1 MRRHTNQLTIAA
13 VAFILGLLVV
23 VQLRAQAVG
32 SGLGSMSSQD
42 LTVFVAN
49 LNAGLEQRR
58 QEIASL
64 ERDLSDLS
72 LDRDRG
78 VVSLDQART
87 ELARIRAHAGLDPV
101 AGPGVTVTIA
111 GPIDPPGLEDLLNE
125 LRNAGA
131 EALMAGG
138 VRVVAGTV
146 VTGEPGALEVD
157 GVRLEDPFEV
167 SAVGAAETLTGSLTR
182 IGGIVAQFGATYPDA
197 TLTVTPVERLEL
209 PATLRPLLP
218 THGGPRL

>member
-1 MRRHTNQLTIAA
+1 MRRHANQLTIAA

-64 ERDLSDLS
+64 ERDLTDLS

-78 VVSLDQART
+78 VVSLDQARA
-87 ELARIRAHAGLDPV
+87 ELARIRAYAGLDPV
-101 AGPGVTVTIA
+101 TGPGVTVTID
-111 GPIDPPGLEDLLNE
+111 GPIDGPGIEDLMNE

-138 VRVVAGTV
+138 VRVVAGSV

-157 GVRLEDPFEV
+157 GVRLDDPFEV

-182 IGGIVAQFGATYPDA
+182 IGGIVAQFGATYPNV
-197 TLTVTPVERLEL
+197 TLTVTPVERLQL
-209 PATLRPLLP
+209 PATSRPLLP

>member
-1 MRRHTNQLTIAA
+1 MRRTSNQLTIAA
-13 VAFILGLLVV
+13 VAFILGMLVV

-49 LNAGLEQRR
+49 LNGGLEQRR

-64 ERDLSDLS
+64 ERDLADLS

-78 VVSLDQART
+78 VVSLDQARA
-87 ELARIRAHAGLDPV
+87 ELARIRAYAGLDPV
-101 AGPGVTVTIA
+101 AGPGVTVTID
-111 GPIDPPGLEDLLNE
+111 GPIDGPGVEDLLNE

-131 EALMAGG
+131 EAITVGG
-138 VRVVAGTV
+138 VRVVIGTIV
-146 VTGEPGALEVD
+146 SGGPGDLLVD

-167 SAVGAAETLTGSLTR
+167 SAIGAAETLTGSLTR
-182 IGGIVAQFGATYPDA
+182 IGGIVAQVGATYPEV

-209 PATLRPLLP
+209 PATSRSLVP

>member
-1 MRRHTNQLTIAA
+1 MRRTRNQLTIAA

-49 LNAGLEQRR
+49 LNGGLEQRR

-64 ERDLSDLS
+64 ERDLTDLS

-78 VVSLDQART
+78 VVSLDQARA
-87 ELARIRAHAGLDPV
+87 ELARIRAYAGLDPV
-101 AGPGVTVTIA
+101 TGPGVTVTVD
-111 GPIDPPGLEDLLNE
+111 GPIDGPGVEDLLNE

-131 EALMAGG
+131 EAITVGG
-138 VRVVAGTV
+138 VRVVIGTIVRGDPGDLQVDDV
-146 VTGEPGALEVD
+146 V
-157 GVRLEDPFEV
+157 LEDPFEV
-167 SAVGAAETLTGSLTR
+167 SAIGAAETLTGSLTR
-182 IGGIVAQFGATYPDA
+182 IGGIVAQVSATYPDV

-209 PATLRPLLP
+209 SATTRDLVPD
-218 THGGPRL
+218 HGGPRL

>member
-1 MRRHTNQLTIAA
+1 MRLARSQLSIAL

-49 LNAGLEQRR
+49 LNAGLDQRR

-78 VVSLDQART
+78 VVSLDQARA
-87 ELARIRAHAGLDPV
+87 ELARIRAYAGLDPV
-101 AGPGVTVTIA
+101 TGPGVTVTVD
-111 GPIDPPGLEDLLNE
+111 GPLDGPGVENLLNE

-131 EALMAGG
+131 EAIEVGG
-138 VRVVAGTV
+138 VRVVVGSI
-146 VTGEPGALEVD
+146 VTGGAGALQIE
-157 GVRLEDPFEV
+157 GTILGDPFEV
-167 SAVGAAETLTGSLTR
+167 SAVGASETLTGSLTR
-182 IGGIVAQFGATYPDA
+182 IGGIVAQVGATYPEV
-197 TLTVTPVERLEL
+197 TLTVTPVDRLEL
-209 PATLRPLLP
+209 PATARDLVPS
-218 THGGPRL
+218 HGGPRL

>member
-1 MRRHTNQLTIAA
+1 MRRHANQLTIAA

-64 ERDLSDLS
+64 ERDLTDLS

-78 VVSLDQART
+78 VVSLDQARA
-87 ELARIRAHAGLDPV
+87 ELARIRAYAGLDPV
-101 AGPGVTVTIA
+101 TGPGVTVTID
-111 GPIDPPGLEDLLNE
+111 GPIDAPGIEDLMNE

-138 VRVVAGTV
+138 VRVVAGSV

-157 GVRLEDPFEV
+157 GVSLEDPFEV

-182 IGGIVAQFGATYPDA
+182 IGGIVAQFGATYPDV

-209 PATLRPLLP
+209 PATSRPLLP

>member
-1 MRRHTNQLTIAA
+1 MRRTANQLTIAA

-64 ERDLSDLS
+64 ERDLTDLS
-72 LDRDRG
+72 QDRDRG
-78 VVSLDQART
+78 VVSLDQSRA
-87 ELARIRAHAGLDPV
+87 ELARIRAYAGLDPV
-101 AGPGVTVTIA
+101 TGPGVTVTLD
-111 GPIDPPGLEDLLNE
+111 GPIDGPGVDDLMNE

-131 EALMAGG
+131 EALAAGG
-138 VRVVAGTV
+138 VRVVVGSI
-146 VTGEPGALEVD
+146 VTGEAGALTVD
-157 GVRLEDPFEV
+157 GVALEETFEV
-167 SAVGAAETLTGSLTR
+167 SAVGASETLTGSLTR
-182 IGGIVAQFGATYPDA
+182 IGGIVAQVAATYPDV

-209 PATLRPLLP
+209 PATDRSLVPS
-218 THGGPRL
+218 HGGPRL